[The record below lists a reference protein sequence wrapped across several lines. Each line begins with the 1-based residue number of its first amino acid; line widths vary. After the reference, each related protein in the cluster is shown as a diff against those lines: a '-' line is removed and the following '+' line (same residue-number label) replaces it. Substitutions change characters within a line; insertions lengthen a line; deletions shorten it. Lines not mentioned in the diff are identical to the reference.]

1 MHLFYDWFI
10 INIMNV
16 FSGIELRGLGLK
28 NRIVMS
34 PMCMYSAEDG
44 FVNDF
49 HIAHYG
55 SRAMGGT
62 GLIFTEATA
71 ISPEGVIS
79 KQDLGIYKDE
89 HIDGLKRIVD
99 ICHRFGA
106 KIGIQLAHAGR
117 KAFGGR
123 PWDKFDK
130 FGYDELDIIAPN
142 PIPFAEHWKTPKEMT
157 REDIKSLVEKYINAT
172 KRALKAGFDTI
183 EIHAAHGYLLNEFL
197 SSITNKRQDEYGGEF
212 KNRIRLLLEITE
224 AIRSIIPDNM
234 PLFVRISVVDHVEGG
249 WNLKDSIELAKIL
262 KTKGADIIDCS
273 SGGIALGAPPSDY
286 YRAHQIKFSEAIR
299 KEANIKTIA
308 IGGITSFD
316 MANEIIKNERA
327 DLVAIARMFL
337 NDPYLPIRWAKSRG
351 VDIEVPVQY
360 RLGYY
365 LDI

>member
-1 MHLFYDWFI
+1 MENLFSQI
-10 INIMNV
+10 Q
-16 FSGIELRGLGLK
+16 LRDLTLK

-71 ISPEGVIS
+71 ISKEGVIS

-89 HIDGLKRIVD
+89 HIDGLRRIVNL
-99 ICHRFGA
+99 CHQFGS

-117 KAFGGR
+117 KAFGGK
-123 PWDKFDK
+123 PWDKLER
-130 FGYDELDIIAPN
+130 FGYDELDIMAPS
-142 PIPFAEHWKTPKEMT
+142 PIPFADKWKTPKEMT
-157 REDIKSLVEKYINAT
+157 KEDIKILIENYIKAT

-197 SSITNKRQDEYGGEF
+197 SPISNKRTDEYGGEF
-212 KNRIRLLLEITE
+212 KNRIRLLVEIVE
-224 AIRSIIPDNM
+224 ALKNTIPNSM

-249 WNLKDSIELAKIL
+249 WDLKDSIELAKIL
-262 KTKGADIIDCS
+262 KTKEVDVIDCS
-273 SGGIALGAPPSDY
+273 SGGILFGAPPNNY
-286 YRAHQIKFSEAIR
+286 YRAHQITFAETIK
-299 KEANIKTIA
+299 KEANIKTMA
-308 IGGITSFD
+308 IGGITSLD
-316 MANEIIKNERA
+316 MANEIIRNQRA

-337 NDPYLPIRWAKSRG
+337 KEPYLPIKWAKERSINI
-351 VDIEVPVQY
+351 DIPIQY
-360 RLGYY
+360 NLGYH
-365 LDI
+365 LDL